1 MANRYDDDR
10 ENSEAVLKLNGGMVM
25 PESSVQYVRQTDID
39 SIRYPELVI
48 KLAETQEGIV
58 TKQEVVELLKVTPV
72 QAYAII
78 KRLQQEGKLE
88 LVYGGKYAKYRLVG
102 ENDFN
107 SI

>member
-48 KLAETQEGIV
+48 KLALIF
-58 TKQEVVELLKVTPV
+58 
-72 QAYAII
+72 
-78 KRLQQEGKLE
+78 
-88 LVYGGKYAKYRLVG
+88 VY
-102 ENDFN
+102 
-107 SI
+107 SIFPESLYH